1 MEKKQQNN
9 PKTTGDESANVN
21 PWGIGYSQLF
31 PLMTNEPAPVT
42 GDTSVENREE
52 EIVAL
57 RGWNLV
63 VDSDSRY
70 VLKSP
75 GRGIVLW
82 PKREPLKAECIP
94 APVRGRPDPYRGRPE
109 PRPTH
114 DSPGVRCWCGAYG
127 LKAGVREAMGWV
139 AGEVYLFG
147 GYVEQDLGYRAQ
159 YAYPKNLTWFKCSW
173 CGQSCRMND
182 LEVLR
187 RTGVSPQMRLHQ
199 VCTPCLDGMA
209 GLRYGTKTDLVPLSY
224 VIEEMEYEYDLEVL

>member
-1 MEKKQQNN
+1 MEKKHND
-9 PKTTGDESANVN
+9 PKTTGDELANVS
-21 PWGIGYSQLF
+21 PWGIDYSQLF
-31 PLMTNEPAPVT
+31 PLMRNEPAPIT

-109 PRPTH
+109 PRPAH
-114 DSPGVRCWCGAYG
+114 DAPGVGCWCGAYG
-127 LKAGVREAMGWV
+127 LKDADFATTFSSFRFRMLPKIE
-139 AGEVYLFG
+139 FG
-147 GYVEQDLGYRAQ
+147 GQVVDNYIVCE
-159 YAYPKNLTWFKCSW
+159 FH
-173 CGQSCRMND
+173 
-182 LEVLR
+182 ELR
-187 RTGVSPQMRLHQ
+187 
-199 VCTPCLDGMA
+199 
-209 GLRYGTKTDLVPLSY
+209 LS
-224 VIEEMEYEYDLEVL
+224 